1 MEIEYSGV
9 DESLIKWR
17 YNTEPW
23 HIAYITDLIAKWES
37 DKAKENTFV
46 KHIST
51 VAVRPVANGHWI
63 QDRLCSTSGGTYG
76 VRRCSVCEH
85 YYQEVGYGWN
95 YCPNCGAKMDERRED
110 DTQN

>member
-23 HIAYITDLIAKWES
+23 HTAYITDLIAKWES

-46 KHIST
+46 KHMST
-51 VAVRPVANGHWI
+51 VAVRPVVNGHWI
-63 QDRLCSTSGGTYG
+63 EDRNEPSLWSCSICETVIYSEHEEDRLKFHKWCG
-76 VRRCSVCEH
+76 C
-85 YYQEVGYGWN
+85 
-95 YCPNCGAKMDERRED
+95 CGAEMRGDAE
-110 DTQN
+110 

>member
-46 KHIST
+46 KHMST
-51 VAVRPVANGHWI
+51 VTVRPVVNGEWI
-63 QDRLCSTSGGTYG
+63 AYHDGKYHCS
-76 VRRCSVCEH
+76 RCDDVAPK
-85 YYQEVGYGWN
+85 GYRWN
-95 YCPNCGAKMDERRED
+95 YCPNCGADMKGAENDKGCSD
-110 DTQN
+110 